1 MEEKCAQFVGDTPS
15 SFFDGTIVLDSYKR
29 EERAPIYFLD
39 IKTNDQVALNPGI
52 DATLSPDGNMV
63 AYSDVDLDVVA
74 IANVTGIFMQI
85 PEEPDESLI
94 PAGWLDNQRL
104 MLDRYQWDSNMK
116 TSIVAMSLVVLDLV
130 TGEKEEWFQEYP
142 NFNDFYNEVFW
153 TPASRLLINPNLD
166 YLIYPAREDGLPVI
180 LWDINSDREVARV
193 HNGDRDSTPRWSP
206 DGTRFAIRASP
217 QIEEYKNID
226 DGLPNTMGGYDL
238 FLVNTTGKIERLT
251 YFNTTDKSLQT
262 LYSWSPNGQYI
273 VFLLQTG
280 DFGAWDAGDVAIV
293 NVNTGEVT
301 QFCIGGIPIWT
312 SDGGYILLS
321 QTDDNWK
328 KTVYLLDPQ
337 SSKAFLIA
345 EDAVAIGG
353 TIRSP

>member
-1 MEEKCAQFVGDTPS
+1 VEDSPS
-15 SFFDGTIVLDSYKR
+15 SYFDGAIVLDRFKIG
-29 EERAPIYFLD
+29 EEVSLIYFLD
-39 IKTNDQVALNPGI
+39 LKTNDQVSLSRASSVAI
-52 DATLSPDGNMV
+52 SPDGNTV
-63 AYSDVDLDVVA
+63 AYSDLDLDVVSVA
-74 IANVTGIFMQI
+74 DTTGILMQI
-85 PEEPDESLI
+85 TEEPGESLI

-104 MLDRYQWDSNMK
+104 MLDRALWDSKKVNVI
-116 TSIVAMSLVVLDLV
+116 SESLVVLDLV

-142 NFNDFYNEVFW
+142 NFNNFNPYGIEVYW
-153 TPASRLLINPNLD
+153 TPPSSLLINPNLD
-166 YLIYPAREDGLPVI
+166 YLIYPAREDDLGLPVI
-180 LWDINSDREVARV
+180 LWDINSNREVARV
-193 HNGDRDSTPRWSP
+193 YNSHPDSTPGWSP
-206 DGTRFAIRASP
+206 DGTRFVIGAPP

-262 LYSWSPNGQYI
+262 FYSWSPNGQYI

-337 SSKAFLIA
+337 SSKVFLIA